1 MKRFIWS
8 VVLGV
13 TWLIFGQPPAEA
25 QPLRTSN
32 GYYTVEVLV
41 NGMPSEV
48 LWHAGQ
54 NYVLAQKGH
63 RYTLRIHNHSPQR
76 IEAVATVDGLD
87 VLDGK
92 RGSYAKRGYLIEAY
106 GFVDIDGWRLSD
118 HDVAAFRFSSVAASY
133 AGRTGRARNVG
144 VIGVAIFPER
154 EVFTRIAPP
163 QPPPMHHM
171 DMPARDQ
178 DESVSQESAAAPSM
192 KGSTQG
198 RALRSEQRARSPQPQ
213 SRPGLATAFGE
224 RLGSSVQSVSFQ
236 RRNPSHPSCILGLRY
251 NDHQGLLAMGV
262 PVQSRR
268 EATVRHSATPFAPI
282 YAAPPPGWR

>member
-8 VVLGV
+8 VVLGA
-13 TWLIFGQPPAEA
+13 TWGIFGLPPAEA
-25 QPLRTSN
+25 QLLRTSN
-32 GYYTVEVLV
+32 GYYTLEVLV

-92 RGSYAKRGYLIEAY
+92 RGSYAKHGYLIEAY
-106 GFVDIDGWRLSD
+106 SFVDIDGWRLSD

-154 EVFTRIAPP
+154 EVVTRIAPP

-171 DMPARDQ
+171 ELPARSQEDH
-178 DESVSQESAAAPSM
+178 VSQESAGAAAPSM
-192 KGSTQG
+192 KGSTQN
-198 RALRSEQRARSPQPQ
+198 RALRSEQRARSPQ

-224 RLGSSVQSVSFQ
+224 RLGSPVQSVSFQ

-262 PVQSRR
+262 PLPSRH
-268 EATVRHSATPFAPI
+268 EATVRHSATPFVPV